1 MAGEGLPVAGGLAL
15 LLALGL
21 EDHIRH
27 LLAVVAL
34 HSALLLQLGDL
45 LVGGIVIAALGA
57 VNDVAMSIS
66 SAMNELV
73 AVNPAL
79 TRRQLLRSGMNIG
92 RDMVGTMTNTLILAL
107 VGSSLV
113 LMIYL
118 SSLEPSFSQLMSGTF
133 FSVEM
138 VQAIASSV
146 GVILAVPLSALI
158 GAFLFAKHKK

>member
-1 MAGEGLPVAGGLAL
+1 
-15 LLALGL
+15 
-21 EDHIRH
+21 
-27 LLAVVAL
+27 
-34 HSALLLQLGDL
+34 
-45 LVGGIVIAALGA
+45 
-57 VNDVAMSIS
+57 MSIS

-113 LMIYL
+113 LMIL
-118 SSLEPSFSQLMSGTF
+118 SLFRFEPSFSQLMSGTF

-158 GAFLFAKHKK
+158 GAFLFAKHKKVKRRGAASGNLKPESGKFYKAAVGERTAGPGCALPVRTGRR